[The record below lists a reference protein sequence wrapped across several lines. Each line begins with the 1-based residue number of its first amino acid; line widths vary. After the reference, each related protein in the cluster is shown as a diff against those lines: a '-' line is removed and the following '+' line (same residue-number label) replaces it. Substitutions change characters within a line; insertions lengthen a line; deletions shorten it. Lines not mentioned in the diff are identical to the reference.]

1 MRPHQMPES
10 PSWHQRALR
19 AEISEVASIDKL
31 IADLRA
37 RRQAIV
43 NRVHMRTRIW
53 VEHHQEKRT
62 A

>member
-1 MRPHQMPES
+1 
-10 PSWHQRALR
+10 LR

>member
-1 MRPHQMPES
+1 MPKS
-10 PSWHQRALR
+10 PSWHQRASC
-19 AEISEVASIDKL
+19 AEISEIASIDKL

-37 RRQAIV
+37 RRQAII
-43 NRVHMRTRIW
+43 NRVQMRTRIW

>member
-1 MRPHQMPES
+1 MPES

-37 RRQAIV
+37 RRQSIV

>member
-1 MRPHQMPES
+1 MPKS
-10 PSWHQRALR
+10 PSWHQRALH

-37 RRQAIV
+37 RRQVIM
-43 NRVHMRTRIW
+43 NRINMRTRIW